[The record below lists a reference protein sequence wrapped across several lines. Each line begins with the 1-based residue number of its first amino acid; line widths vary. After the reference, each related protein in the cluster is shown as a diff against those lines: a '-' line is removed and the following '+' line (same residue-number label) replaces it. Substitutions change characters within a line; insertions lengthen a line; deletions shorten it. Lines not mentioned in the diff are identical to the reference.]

1 MKPIKSI
8 YLLLPLFL
16 VFLLLLSN
24 LLSAKLLLISNHHFT
39 IWFIFLLFS
48 FGTGWLMN
56 SGFKWDLGVKTISIV
71 TFASV
76 IISLTIVALF
86 KDSFDISNSIID
98 NFILYSL
105 RVFVLGM
112 FSIFGLSIAEVVK
125 LQKVIIEKLESSS
138 SEDEAAFALKE
149 AKLKA
154 EKIIFEAEKA
164 SKNINERKMKVE
176 IQLRELIQTE
186 REVIRNYE
194 SEDYSSYD
202 KNVE

>member
-8 YLLLPLFL
+8 YLLLPIFL

-56 SGFKWDLGVKTISIV
+56 SGFKWDIGIKTISIV

-76 IISLTIVALF
+76 IMSLTLVALF
-86 KDSFDISNSIID
+86 KDSFDLSSSIID

-105 RVFVLGM
+105 RVFVLGI

-125 LQKVIIEKLESSS
+125 LQKVIIENDNTSKKSES
-138 SEDEAAFALKE
+138 EYVIKE
-149 AKLKA
+149 AKFKA
-154 EKIIFEAEKA
+154 EKIIFEAEKE
-164 SKNINERKMKVE
+164 SKSINERKMRIE
-176 IQLRELIQTE
+176 MQLRELIQTE

-194 SEDYSSYD
+194 KEDFTSHD